1 MKNEIQENI
10 HNPEQLELLYRT
22 DKKGFETAFFEI
34 YPEISKH
41 KTAEFWRLRLT
52 PDSNLP
58 DSAGMVRKDVLILII
73 SCAVTG
79 FLIKLPQIF
88 GLDLQQ
94 YLYYEKNAGLIVLLG
109 LTLYAFLIRGKASLR
124 HILITF
130 AVFAL
135 SALYINLLPSDRSSH
150 SVTLAFLHLPL
161 MLWCLYGLVFIDF
174 DTNSLSRRIDFI
186 RYNGELAIWVALM
199 AIAGGILSGVTI
211 GLFEAIGLKIEQ
223 FYFNYIIIIGMVSA
237 PVAASFIIRFFPAVT
252 GKIAPI
258 IANIFSPVVL
268 VTLLVYLASILLTG
282 KDPYND
288 RDFLIIFNLM
298 LLGVMAIIVF
308 SVSEAPGNSR
318 QCFNEAVLLAL
329 AIITLITDL
338 VALSAILYRLGEFG
352 FTPNRIA
359 VMGSNLLIFGNLV
372 LIMIDLFK
380 VNFKRKEVKQVE
392 VTIARYLPVYALW
405 TVFVVFVLPWIFGL
419 K

>member
-308 SVSEAPGNSR
+308 SVSEAPGNS
-318 QCFNEAVLLAL
+318 
-329 AIITLITDL
+329 
-338 VALSAILYRLGEFG
+338 
-352 FTPNRIA
+352 
-359 VMGSNLLIFGNLV
+359 
-372 LIMIDLFK
+372 
-380 VNFKRKEVKQVE
+380 
-392 VTIARYLPVYALW
+392 
-405 TVFVVFVLPWIFGL
+405 
-419 K
+419 